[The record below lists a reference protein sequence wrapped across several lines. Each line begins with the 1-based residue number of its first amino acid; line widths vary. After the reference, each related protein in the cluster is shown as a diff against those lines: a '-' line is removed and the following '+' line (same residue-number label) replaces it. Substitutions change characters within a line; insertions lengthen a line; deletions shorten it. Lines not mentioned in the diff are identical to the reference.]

1 MPRENYR
8 RGGGRRRSERNRS
21 SRERNFPICHIC
33 NKPIRDES
41 TAIATHEKNV
51 TSHFD
56 CVLAELRK
64 SEELQPNEKICYL
77 GKGSFGIISIRSSG
91 GPIRF
96 LIRKRIQFEQKDQ
109 ASQWQDPA
117 N

>member
-1 MPRENYR
+1 MPRENYG
-8 RGGGRRRSERNRS
+8 RGDGRRRSQRNRS
-21 SRERNFPICHIC
+21 FRGRNFPICPIC
-33 NKPIRDES
+33 KKPIRDES
-41 TAIATHEKNV
+41 TTIANSEENAAN
-51 TSHFD
+51 HFD

-64 SEELQPNEKICYL
+64 SEDLQPNEKICYL
-77 GKGSFGIISIRSSG
+77 GKGSFGIISVRSSG

-96 LIRKRIQFEQKDQ
+96 LIRKRIQYDKKDQ

>member
-8 RGGGRRRSERNRS
+8 RSGSRRRSERNRS
-21 SRERNFPICHIC
+21 FPGKNFPICPIC

-41 TAIATHEKNV
+41 TAITNREGNEGN
-51 TSHFD
+51 HFD